1 MNNPLEQSML
11 QIDRITETPALRKIR
26 LEREQDIKQFQSE
39 QEENQADF
47 EEEKCPINTQL

>member
-11 QIDRITETPALRKIR
+11 MIDRITETPALRKIR

-47 EEEKCPINTQL
+47 EEEGL